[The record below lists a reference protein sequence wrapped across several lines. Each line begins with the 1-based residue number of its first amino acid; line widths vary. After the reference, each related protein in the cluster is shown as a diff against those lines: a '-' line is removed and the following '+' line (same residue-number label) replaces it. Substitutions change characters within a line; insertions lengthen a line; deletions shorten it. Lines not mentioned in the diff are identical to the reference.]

1 MTAVLDTN
9 VWIAILVFE
18 DPRTEL
24 LAQALAGERLRAI
37 ASPRMREELE
47 RVLTRPAMRVDALRR
62 QAIMARFD
70 ALTNRRNRDP
80 GPDST
85 ADMRAPAPRCR
96 DPDDQVFVDVALA
109 EACGWLI
116 SRDREVLALA
126 RAAARFGLSVCAPE
140 APALR
145 LALRPGRISTQNAS
159 PGAGISAGEPTD
171 AETGARAG
179 TTPRAGSPLDVAGT
193 ARGRTPKREA

>member
-1 MTAVLDTN
+1 MTAVVDTN

-47 RVLTRPAMRVDALRR
+47 RVLARPAMRVDALRR

-70 ALTNRRNRDP
+70 ALTNRRDRDP
-80 GPDST
+80 GADRAP
-85 ADMRAPAPRCR
+85 DMRAPAPRCK
-96 DPDDQVFVDVALA
+96 DPDDQLFVDVALA

-126 RAAARFGLSVCAPE
+126 RAAARMGLSVCAPE

-145 LALRPGRISTQNAS
+145 LALRSGRIPTQTAS
-159 PGAGISAGEPTD
+159 PGAGTSAGEPPN
-171 AETGARAG
+171 AETAARAG
-179 TTPRAGSPLDVAGT
+179 TTPRAGSTLDVAGSV
-193 ARGRTPKREA
+193 RGRTPNREA